1 MRMLSIT
8 LAASFLLSAG
18 ALAGG
23 GIGERPT
30 AQQIVDVEGTYGL
43 ENGERLRVFGLDGRL
58 YVEVGHHRKELV
70 VAGPGRF
77 ASKDGTVSLLFN
89 PDRDADKV
97 VLGYRRDTHSG
108 IPLRMALADQRR
120 EYGGAG

>member
-8 LAASFLLSAG
+8 LASTLLLSAT

-30 AQQIVDVEGTYGL
+30 AQQIVDAEGSYLL
-43 ENGERLRVFGLDGRL
+43 ENGERIRVFGLDNRL
-58 YVEVGHHRKELV
+58 YVELGHHRKELV

-77 ASKDGTVSLLFN
+77 ASKDGSVSLLFD
-89 PDRDADKV
+89 PDGDADKV
-97 VLGYRRDTHSG
+97 VLGYRRDADGG
-108 IPLRMALADQRR
+108 IPARMAAADQRLAR
-120 EYGGAG
+120 AGAD

>member
-8 LAASFLLSAG
+8 LASTLLLSAN

-58 YVEVGHHRKELV
+58 YVQVGHHRKELV
-70 VAGPGRF
+70 VAGPDRF
-77 ASKDGTVSLLFN
+77 ASKDGTVSLLYD
-89 PDRDADKV
+89 PSGDSDKV
-97 VLGYRRDTHSG
+97 VLGYLRNADSG
-108 IPLRMALADQRR
+108 IPVRMALADQRR
-120 EYGGAG
+120 GGAH

>member
-1 MRMLSIT
+1 MRMLSIILAST
-8 LAASFLLSAG
+8 LLLSAT

-43 ENGERLRVFGLDGRL
+43 ENGERLRMFGLDGRL

-77 ASKDGTVSLLFN
+77 ASKDGTVSLRFD
-89 PDRDADKV
+89 PDADPDKV
-97 VLGYRRDTHSG
+97 VLGYRRDVDNG
-108 IPLRMALADQRR
+108 IPLRMASADRHR
-120 EYGGAG
+120 ARGGAD